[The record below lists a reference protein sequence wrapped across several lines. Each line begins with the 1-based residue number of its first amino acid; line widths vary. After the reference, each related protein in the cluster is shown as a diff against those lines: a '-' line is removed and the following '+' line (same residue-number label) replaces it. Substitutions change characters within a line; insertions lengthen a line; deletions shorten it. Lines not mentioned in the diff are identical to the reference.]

1 VPWVVD
7 TCLLIDIADADVRYG
22 AASSR
27 LLASRQAQG
36 LVISPVSYVELA
48 PAFHGMAAA
57 QNHFLEHLGVDWMEG
72 WTWPDTRHAFDAW
85 TLHIKERRRRQP
97 DKRPIADILIGAF
110 ALRFRGLLTRNV
122 RDFQKLFPSLR
133 IENPE

>member
-1 VPWVVD
+1 MPWVVD

-22 AASSR
+22 AVSSR

-72 WTWPDTRHAFDAW
+72 WTWPDTRHAFDVW
-85 TLHIKERRRRQP
+85 TLHLKERRRRQP

-122 RDFQKLFPSLR
+122 REFQKLFPSLR

>member
-1 VPWVVD
+1 MPGARSPEEEAARCESDAWFRGKVSRRKRPAYGGVDGGSPGGRKIVPWVVD

-22 AASSR
+22 AVSSR

-57 QNHFLEHLGVDWMEG
+57 Q
-72 WTWPDTRHAFDAW
+72 
-85 TLHIKERRRRQP
+85 
-97 DKRPIADILIGAF
+97 
-110 ALRFRGLLTRNV
+110 
-122 RDFQKLFPSLR
+122 
-133 IENPE
+133 